1 MKSNFR
7 RHILFIKVKEMYR
20 EAPFKTSRDEY
31 KSEDAA
37 SGEGE
42 KKKRKIPF
50 FECFLKV

>member
-7 RHILFIKVKEMYR
+7 RHILFIKVKEMHR

-31 KSEDAA
+31 KSGDDA
-37 SGEGE
+37 EKE

-50 FECFLKV
+50 FECF